1 MCFEVSS
8 YDLIEINLHGST
20 GGGGSTIIGGGSTI
34 SGGGSTAIGG
44 STGSIALD
52 MTTMHKKVKRLNND
66 FIFLAYYSEE
76 IIDTTKNLHDMDRL

>member
-44 STGSIALD
+44 STGIIALD
-52 MTTMHKKVKRLNND
+52 ITTMHKNEKRLKND
-66 FIFLAYYSEE
+66 FIFFASNSQE
-76 IIDTTKNLHDMDRL
+76 IIDSTKNLHDMDRL